1 MVKRSLDSVLMKS
14 PSSLSSLSAVT
25 GGVEVAFFLKLNV
38 KVDPDTCTLAKF
50 LLKGKAGFTFLLR
63 INLVIILVGVDHVH
77 LLNLSL
83 LSN

>member
-1 MVKRSLDSVLMKS
+1 MKS
-14 PSSLSSLSAVT
+14 PSSFRSLSAVT
-25 GGVEVAFFLKLNV
+25 GGAEVAFFLKLNV
-38 KVDPDTCTLAKF
+38 RVDPDTCTLAKF

-77 LLNLSL
+77 FLRLTL